1 MDSINSRIEPILSK
15 SGWSVSASTALAV
28 ALVALIV
35 ALAGFAIPLI
45 SPYNASSDQV
55 SALQSQVGQLQQQIG
70 SLPVV
75 DEAPT
80 TRVILL
86 DWANTGN
93 SGQDRFNPNVI
104 TINQGDTIH
113 VTFEDNDTDGHTFE
127 ILLPTGLTVLNNSLA
142 GETNH
147 LTMGTFAGNA
157 TGCKLNGNDVPC
169 NTTGSCTP
177 DISACNVT
185 SSVTFTVT
193 VPGVYRFFC
202 LYHQALGM
210 FGFLIVLPNRG
221 YAAATNS
228 TATTT
233 TT

>member
-1 MDSINSRIEPILSK
+1 LSK

-55 SALQSQVGQLQQQIG
+55 NSLQGQVSQLQQQIS
-70 SLPVV
+70 SLPAVNV
-75 DEAPT
+75 KPT
-80 TRVILL
+80 QRIILL

-104 TINQGDTIH
+104 VIDQGDTVH
-113 VTFEDNDTDGHTFE
+113 LTFEDNDTDGHTFE
-127 ILLPTGLTVLNNSLA
+127 ILLPTGLFVLNNSLA
-142 GETNH
+142 GEINH
-147 LTMGTFAGNA
+147 LTMDTFAGNA
-157 TGCKLNGNDVPC
+157 TGCMINGQGVPC
-169 NTTGSCTP
+169 NTTGSCTA

-185 SSVTFTVT
+185 STGSFTVT

-202 LYHQALGM
+202 LYHQTLGM
-210 FGFLIVLPNRG
+210 FGFLVVLPNEA
-221 YAAATNS
+221 YVPPTNS
-228 TATTT
+228 TATATT
-233 TT
+233 

>member
-1 MDSINSRIEPILSK
+1 MSK

-55 SALQSQVGQLQQQIG
+55 NSLQGQVSQLQQQIS

-75 DEAPT
+75 DETPT
-80 TRVILL
+80 TRIILM
-86 DWANTGN
+86 DWQNTGN
-93 SGQDRFNPNVI
+93 SGQDRFNPNVV
-104 TINQGDTIH
+104 TIDQGDTVHI
-113 VTFEDNDTDGHTFE
+113 TFEDNDTDGHTFE
-127 ILLPTGLTVLNNSLA
+127 ILLPTGLFVLNNSLA

-147 LTMGTFAGNA
+147 LTLATFAGNA
-157 TGCKLNGNDVPC
+157 TGCMINGQGVPC
-169 NTTGSCTP
+169 NTTGSCNAGIT
-177 DISACNVT
+177 ACNVT
-185 SSVTFTVT
+185 SSGSFTVT

-202 LYHQALGM
+202 IYHQALGM

-221 YAAATNS
+221 YVSPTNSTS
-228 TATTT
+228 TATT
-233 TT
+233 

>member
-1 MDSINSRIEPILSK
+1 MIRLLLRLESILSK

-55 SALQSQVGQLQQQIG
+55 NSLQSQVAQLQQEFS
-70 SLPVV
+70 SLPTV
-75 DEAPT
+75 DQTPT
-80 TRVILL
+80 TRIIQLS
-86 DWANTGN
+86 WENTGN
-93 SGQDRFNPNVI
+93 TGQDRFVPNVI
-104 TINQGDTIH
+104 VINQGDSVH

-127 ILLPTGLTVLNNSLA
+127 VLLPTGLFVLNNSLA

-147 LTMGTFAGNA
+147 LTLATFAGNA
-157 TGCKLNGNDVPC
+157 TGCMVNGQGVPC
-169 NTTGSCTP
+169 NTTGSCTVG
-177 DISACNVT
+177 ITACNVT
-185 SSVTFTVT
+185 SSGTFGPVT

-221 YAAATNS
+221 YAPPTNS
-228 TATTT
+228 TAAGA
-233 TT
+233 